1 MAAGCFIVLE
11 GPEGAG
17 KSTLAAGLRGRV
29 RAQGHEP
36 LMVREPGGT
45 DVAEALRHQLLDAE
59 RTFTPEAELLYIV
72 TARADLVA
80 RRIRPAL
87 ANGQVVISDR
97 YDLSTHAYQGAG
109 RGVDAAH
116 LRWVNAAATGG
127 LVPDVTLV
135 LDLDPAVGRA
145 RQGLAGKGADR
156 MERESAAFHERVA
169 AAYRAATGP
178 GVHHLDAAA
187 SPEAVLDAAWQ
198 VLVAAL
204 PNLFRRWPE
213 EQLA

>member
-1 MAAGCFIVLE
+1 
-11 GPEGAG
+11 P
-17 KSTLAAGLRGRV
+17 
-29 RAQGHEP
+29 P
-36 LMVREPGGT
+36 
-45 DVAEALRHQLLDAE
+45 
-59 RTFTPEAELLYIV
+59 
-72 TARADLVA
+72 
-80 RRIRPAL
+80 
-87 ANGQVVISDR
+87 
-97 YDLSTHAYQGAG
+97 
-109 RGVDAAH
+109 
-116 LRWVNAAATGG
+116 
-127 LVPDVTLV
+127 LV